1 MYYTDTIQ
9 SCLYLLNKYRWMA
22 GDTSTPETGHSK
34 EEARERKPQR
44 KLTDEERSTIIRMHK
59 DGRTITDIVNATNRC
74 NAVIH
79 RALARAGLVVQSR
92 YRRITQE
99 DVNMMQKLFREGMR
113 PMHISR
119 TLNIPNTTVHKYT
132 SHLKT

>member
-22 GDTSTPETGHSK
+22 GDTSTPETGHAK